1 MISSSHHYANLACF
15 PMWLQKQL
23 QLLNPVAREIVL
35 DLWNV
40 S

>member
-1 MISSSHHYANLACF
+1 MLSNVIAKTIAVT
-15 PMWLQKQL
+15 Q
-23 QLLNPVAREIVL
+23 NPVAREIVL

>member
-1 MISSSHHYANLACF
+1 MLSNVIAKTVAVT
-15 PMWLQKQL
+15 Q
-23 QLLNPVAREIVL
+23 NPVTREIVL